1 MEAKFVLSPCG
12 TRFPR
17 TPENIEAFERG
28 KGSIEKPEKAQDE
41 VMKVDEDADVEV
53 NEVEGLKEKL
63 KVEGARMHEEMSQYR
78 AQMLEM
84 QGHLEM
90 MERLMEDKDD
100 RYAEEMEAGRRE
112 KRALQERIDELERSP
127 LRFRG
132 LEEKEL
138 SLREK
143 EFELAKKKY
152 DDGKAAE
159 AEGADIF
166 ECCLSISDPSGD
178 VLWDISRLRSLES
191 SLRNSKTSVTTLAGL
206 LDYALLNH
214 EGLRQVMENVRRFS
228 VRFVLKRFVSKFCSL
243 YNISKAS
250 LSVISILLMGKIDAV
265 KTRCNQVRRV
275 TIQARD

>member
-1 MEAKFVLSPCG
+1 MRSK
-12 TRFPR
+12 
-17 TPENIEAFERG
+17 RG
-28 KGSIEKPEKAQDE
+28 STSSSD
-41 VMKVDEDADVEV
+41 
-53 NEVEGLKEKL
+53 L
-63 KVEGARMHEEMSQYR
+63 R
-78 AQMLEM
+78 
-84 QGHLEM
+84 
-90 MERLMEDKDD
+90 
-100 RYAEEMEAGRRE
+100 
-112 KRALQERIDELERSP
+112 

-143 EFELAKKKY
+143 EFELAEKKY

-159 AEGADIF
+159 AEGADVF

-178 VLWDISRLRSLES
+178 VLWDFSRLRSLES

-214 EGLRQVMENVRRFS
+214 EGLRQVLEDVRRFS
-228 VRFVLKRFVSKFCSL
+228 VRFVLKRFVSKFSSL

-265 KTRCNQVRRV
+265 KTRAAIKYAGSRYKREL
-275 TIQARD
+275 